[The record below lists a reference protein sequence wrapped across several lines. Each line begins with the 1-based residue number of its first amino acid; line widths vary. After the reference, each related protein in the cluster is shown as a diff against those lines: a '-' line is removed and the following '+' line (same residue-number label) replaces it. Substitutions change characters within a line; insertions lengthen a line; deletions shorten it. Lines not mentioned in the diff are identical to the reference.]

1 MSTTRFE
8 SEFDLRQS
16 VEADIVGAEED
27 AGGDVPGQE
36 RPGDAAGGPEGGGGL
51 PQEEP

>member
-1 MSTTRFE
+1 MSLTCASLWRLT
-8 SEFDLRQS
+8 S
-16 VEADIVGAEED
+16 GAEDD

>member
-8 SEFDLRQS
+8 SESGLPQS

-36 RPGDAAGGPEGGGGL
+36 RPGDAAGEREGGGSL
-51 PQEEP
+51 PQGEP